1 MALAHRRASVFS
13 RAKCVQRSSPE
24 AADGPLGQTGWGRR
38 APRLCRPQE
47 EGSRVLV
54 SVRGP
59 VLVAG
64 RRPLATLAGDTTDA
78 QGQGDV
84 PKVIS
89 ESAFLGLKSCLAV

>member
-13 RAKCVQRSSPE
+13 RAKCVQSSSPA
-24 AADGPLGQTGWGRR
+24 AADGPLRETGWGRW

-47 EGSRVLV
+47 EGSRVLG
-54 SVRGP
+54 SVRGL
-59 VLVAG
+59 VLMAG
-64 RRPLATLAGDTTDA
+64 RRPLAALARDTTDA

-89 ESAFLGLKSCLAV
+89 ESAFLGLKYCLAG